1 MTVVHE
7 VTFNIPLGLHR
18 TRRHLDE
25 LVLIRQEIWYD
36 YRQLPDLTQTYSYEV
51 RRLDEVP
58 YEVLK
63 SRARSYDGAAMLE
76 YALR

>member
-7 VTFNIPLGLHR
+7 VAFNIPLGLHR
-18 TRRHLDE
+18 TRRHLEE
-25 LVLIRQEIWYD
+25 LAIIRQETWYD
-36 YRQLPDLTQTYSYEV
+36 YRQLPDLAETYSKEA

-58 YEVLK
+58 YKVLK
-63 SRARSYDGAAMLE
+63 SHARSYDGTAMLE